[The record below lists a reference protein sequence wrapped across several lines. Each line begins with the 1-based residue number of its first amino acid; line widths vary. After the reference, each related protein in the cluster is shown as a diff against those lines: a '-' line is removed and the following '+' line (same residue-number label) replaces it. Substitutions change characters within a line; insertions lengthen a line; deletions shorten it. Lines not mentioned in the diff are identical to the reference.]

1 MIFFFFYPKK
11 PIKVVKIKALIKSI
25 KKAPTIGTIRKALW
39 EGPKRS
45 VTDCIL
51 ATAVGVAP
59 KPKPQCPAQSTAA
72 S

>member
-1 MIFFFFYPKK
+1 MIFFVFYPKK

-25 KKAPTIGTIRKALW
+25 KNAPTIGTIKKALC
-39 EGPKRS
+39 EDPKRS

-51 ATAVGVAP
+51 ATALGVAP